1 MRDIYAPG
9 DFGVGQEVWIHGRRF
24 RIVDAD
30 LTTRK
35 WFQRNLGRSLMPAE
49 DYPEDG
55 YGAERAK
62 VSIPKKR

>member
-1 MRDIYAPG
+1 MSYVAS
-9 DFGVGQEVWIHGRRF
+9 RF

-30 LTTRK
+30 LTTRQ
-35 WFQRNLGRSLMPAE
+35 WFQRNLGRILKLAE

-62 VSIPKKR
+62 VSVPKKR